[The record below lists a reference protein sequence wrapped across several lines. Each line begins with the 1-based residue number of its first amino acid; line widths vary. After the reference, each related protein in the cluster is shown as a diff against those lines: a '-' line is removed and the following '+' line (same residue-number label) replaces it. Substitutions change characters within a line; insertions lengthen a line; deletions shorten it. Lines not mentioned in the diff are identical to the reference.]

1 MSQAS
6 ESVQLNSRIDLHCHT
21 TASDG
26 ALAPSDLLQRAA
38 GRGIETLAITD
49 HDTLAG
55 YRSVKAEAEALGIS
69 LITGI
74 ELSCVWSG
82 VTIHIVG
89 LNVDAESEVML
100 NAESIQTRAREERAE
115 LIVQRVGK
123 KLGQSLDLE
132 AVRQY
137 AGGDAIGR
145 PHIAQYL
152 VEQKLVPDMRTAFS
166 KYLGSGKVG
175 DVKTHWP
182 DMSEAVRWIVDAG
195 GIPVMAHAH
204 HYKMTR
210 TKLRN
215 CLRDFVA
222 AGGQA
227 LEVAY
232 GLMDNNQRGQ
242 MTVLAKEFGLMGSCG
257 SDFHGPNRFGLD
269 LGVMCDF
276 PKDIQPVWTV
286 WQSPS
291 AAAEAQTTN
300 H

>member
-1 MSQAS
+1 M
-6 ESVQLNSRIDLHCHT
+6 NSSIDLHCHT

-26 ALAPSDLLQRAA
+26 ALAPAELLQRASE
-38 GRGIETLAITD
+38 RGIETLAITD

-55 YRSVKAEAEALGIS
+55 YRDVKSLAAELGIE

-82 VTIHIVG
+82 ITIHIVG
-89 LNVDAESEVML
+89 LNVDAESAVMQQ
-100 NAESIQTRAREERAE
+100 AEAIQTKARAERAE

-123 KLGQSLDLE
+123 KLNHTIDLS
-132 AVRQY
+132 AVREY
-137 AGGDAIGR
+137 AGGEAIGR
-145 PHIAQYL
+145 PHIARYL
-152 VEQKLVPDMRTAFS
+152 LDQGLVSDMRTAFS

-182 DMSEAVRWIVDAG
+182 EMADAVEWIVDAG

-210 TKLRN
+210 TKLRA
-215 CLRDFVA
+215 CLKEFVA
-222 AGGQA
+222 AGGRG

-242 MTVLAKEFGLMGSCG
+242 MAGLAKEFGLLGSCG

-276 PKDIQPVWTV
+276 PKEITPVWSV
-286 WQSPS
+286 WQKPGQ
-291 AAAEAQTTN
+291 EAFKKEHQN
-300 H
+300 KIKELQ